1 MVRLENVSKI
11 YHKNKKEIKALDNIN
26 LQVKQNE
33 FVVIRGASGSG
44 KTTLL
49 LTIGGML
56 HPSSGI
62 SFIDGHDIYA
72 QSEKKL
78 SRFRAKNIGFIFQL
92 FYLLPYLDVLENVL
106 LSAEVADHHKS
117 QADALNLL
125 QHLNL
130 QERIYHKPFEL
141 STGERQRVAIAR
153 ALLNQPKLLLA
164 DEPTGNL
171 DPDNAAEVVHYLAK
185 YQSDGGTIILVTHG
199 TIADAHADRIVHLT
213 SGQIDESVD

>member
-1 MVRLENVSKI
+1 MVRLEHVSKI
-11 YHKNKKEIKALDNIN
+11 YAKKGSETKALNN
-26 LQVKQNE
+26 VNFQVNQNE

-56 HPSSGI
+56 RPTIGSASVVG
-62 SFIDGHDIYA
+62 SDIYA
-72 QSEKKL
+72 LSERER
-78 SRFRAKNIGFIFQL
+78 SRFRAKNIGFVFQM
-92 FYLLPYLDVLENVL
+92 FYLLPYLNVVENVL
-106 LSAEVADHHKS
+106 LSADVSDNNKS
-117 QADALNLL
+117 KTDALNLL
-125 QHLNL
+125 ARLNL
-130 QERIYHKPFEL
+130 QDRVHHKPYEL

-185 YQSDGGTIILVTHG
+185 YHDEGGTIILVTHG
-199 TIADAHADRIVHLT
+199 EIADHHADRIVYLK